1 MHHGVHPPTE
11 EDTLGIVLVIPGS
24 AACRFRW
31 PWALPDV
38 ELVIFFRAQAYSPLL
53 HWRLCS
59 PRIGVITPDTMASVH
74 CDAAGDALSSQSQLN
89 RPILTT
95 TS

>member
-1 MHHGVHPPTE
+1 
-11 EDTLGIVLVIPGS
+11 
-24 AACRFRW
+24 
-31 PWALPDV
+31 
-38 ELVIFFRAQAYSPLL
+38 LL
-53 HWRLCS
+53 RWRLCS
-59 PRIGVITPDTMASVH
+59 PRVGVITPDTMASVH